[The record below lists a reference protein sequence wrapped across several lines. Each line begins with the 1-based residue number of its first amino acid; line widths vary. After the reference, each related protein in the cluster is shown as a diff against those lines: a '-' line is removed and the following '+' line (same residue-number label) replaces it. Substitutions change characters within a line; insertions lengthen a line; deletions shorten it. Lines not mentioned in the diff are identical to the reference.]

1 MKSLRLPFSILG
13 AVLLLYLFSYWIYD
27 YSGAISSPTL
37 RHTIRPI
44 YIPCIEINDAWQ
56 ARQQREQEKMEFF
69 GEWEYSDDKK
79 MSIKKTVN
87 SQCNTALKPLMVK
100 EILRK

>member
-1 MKSLRLPFSILG
+1 
-13 AVLLLYLFSYWIYD
+13 
-27 YSGAISSPTL
+27 
-37 RHTIRPI
+37 
-44 YIPCIEINDAWQ
+44 
-56 ARQQREQEKMEFF
+56 MEFF